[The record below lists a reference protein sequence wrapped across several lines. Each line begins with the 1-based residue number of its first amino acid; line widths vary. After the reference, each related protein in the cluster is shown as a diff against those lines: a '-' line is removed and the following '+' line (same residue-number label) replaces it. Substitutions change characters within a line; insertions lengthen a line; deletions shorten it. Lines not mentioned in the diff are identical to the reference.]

1 MCGNKSRQTLAKLL
15 AAVEVGGCTVAL
27 FKDRKT
33 KSVTDK
39 ILLLMIGFYQ
49 KDGLSVSRIT
59 TFKKSSS
66 CITSRV
72 SHARMT
78 WPLLN
83 NKIEKIPKFWG
94 NKSGS

>member
-1 MCGNKSRQTLAKLL
+1 MCGNQSQQSLVKLL
-15 AAVEVGGCTVAL
+15 SAVKVRGCTVAL
-27 FKDRKT
+27 FKNRKT
-33 KSVTDK
+33 KLVTDK
-39 ILLLMIGFYQ
+39 ILILMIGFYQ